1 MYVEGLGSH
10 AQFSVG
16 GGTVSWAPT
25 PYSPFRTTGR
35 SWQCTG
41 STQSFGL
48 SGGLCNPQQGRQ
60 FTKQNRQ
67 ILLCGRALLPG
78 WQARRGLAEHYS
90 LRSKSTLV

>member
-16 GGTVSWAPT
+16 GGTVTWAPT
-25 PYSPFRTTGR
+25 PYSPFRTTGH

-41 STQSFGL
+41 STHSFGL

-67 ILLCGRALLPG
+67 ILLCGRALLTG
-78 WQARRGLAEHYS
+78 WQA
-90 LRSKSTLV
+90 KPKK